1 VFALDHRVILPGL
14 TFGVT
19 RSSTEIGS
27 HSNPKGGIGS
37 KMLWSDPFAMFPVA
51 RGSAFLPPADVTV
64 SSGDLVLTLD
74 LPGLTTDDIDIELV
88 DDALTVRGARKRSQ
102 VADGTT
108 WALAERAF
116 GAFERTFRVPRG
128 VDPDSIAA
136 TVEHG
141 VLSLIIP
148 KPERLQPKRIAV
160 GTQRELETSAA

>member
-1 VFALDHRVILPGL
+1 
-14 TFGVT
+14 
-19 RSSTEIGS
+19 
-27 HSNPKGGIGS
+27 
-37 KMLWSDPFAMFPVA
+37 MLWSEPFALFPAA
-51 RGSAFLPPADVTV
+51 RGAAFLPPADFMM

-88 DDALTVRGARKRSQ
+88 DDALTVRGVRKRPE

-136 TVEHG
+136 TMENG

-148 KPERLQPKRIAV
+148 KPDRLQPKRIAV
-160 GTQRELETSAA
+160 GAQPELETVTA

>member
-1 VFALDHRVILPGL
+1 
-14 TFGVT
+14 
-19 RSSTEIGS
+19 
-27 HSNPKGGIGS
+27 
-37 KMLWSDPFAMFPVA
+37 MLWSDPFAMFPVP
-51 RGSAFLPPADVTV
+51 RGSAFLPAADVTV

-88 DDALTVRGARKRSQ
+88 DDALTVRGARKRSEL
-102 VADGTT
+102 ADGTT

-136 TVEHG
+136 TMENG

-160 GTQRELETSAA
+160 GTQRELETTTA